1 MLRARVH
8 LTVVASAKSMNSNR
22 FSYFLRVR
30 YGECD
35 AQKVVFNSR
44 YGEYVDLAAAEFL
57 RVLGFEHEIQTAE
70 LDYQVV
76 KQTTQWRAPARFD
89 QVLEI
94 SVSTTHLGTTSFT
107 LTTEFRIAGGDALI
121 ATSESVYVHVD
132 TRTLK
137 KAPIPARLREA
148 LERGAAGEKVDH
160 AAYLAG

>member
-1 MLRARVH
+1 
-8 LTVVASAKSMNSNR
+8 MNPSR

-57 RVLGFEHEIQTAE
+57 RTLGFEQEIKTAE

-76 KQTTQWRAPARFD
+76 KQTMEWRAPARFD

-94 SVSTTHLGTTSFT
+94 SVSAKHLGTTSFT
-107 LTTEFRIAGGDALI
+107 LATEFRIAGEEALI
-121 ATSESVYVHVD
+121 ATSETVYVHVD
-132 TRTLK
+132 THTLK
-137 KAPIPARLREA
+137 KAPMPSRLREA
-148 LERGAAGEKVDH
+148 LERGANGKSVDH
-160 AAYLAG
+160 AAYKSNVV

>member
-1 MLRARVH
+1 M
-8 LTVVASAKSMNSNR
+8 SPSR

-57 RVLGFEHEIQTAE
+57 RALGFEHEIQTAE

-76 KQTTQWRAPARFD
+76 KQTMEWRAPARFD

-94 SVSTTHLGTTSFT
+94 SVSTKHLGTTSFT
-107 LTTEFRIAGGDALI
+107 LTTDFRIAAKEAVI
-121 ATSESVYVHVD
+121 ATCETVYVNVD
-132 TRTLK
+132 THTLK
-137 KAPIPARLREA
+137 KAPIPARLRGA
-148 LERGAAGEKVDH
+148 LERGANGKHVDH
-160 AAYLAG
+160 AAHLSR

>member
-8 LTVVASAKSMNSNR
+8 LTVVTSAKSMNSNR

-76 KQTTQWRAPARFD
+76 KQTTEWRAPARFD

-94 SVSTTHLGTTSFT
+94 SVSTKHLGTTSFT
-107 LTTEFRIAGGDALI
+107 LATEFRIAGEEALI

-132 TRTLK
+132 THTLK
-137 KAPIPARLREA
+137 KAPIPARLRDA
-148 LERGAAGEKVDH
+148 LERGAAGKSVDH
-160 AAYLAG
+160 AAYL

>member
-1 MLRARVH
+1 
-8 LTVVASAKSMNSNR
+8 MNPSR

-76 KQTTQWRAPARFD
+76 KQTTAVARAGALRPGAGDLGCAR
-89 QVLEI
+89 
-94 SVSTTHLGTTSFT
+94 STS
-107 LTTEFRIAGGDALI
+107 
-121 ATSESVYVHVD
+121 
-132 TRTLK
+132 
-137 KAPIPARLREA
+137 ARR
-148 LERGAAGEKVDH
+148 RSPC
-160 AAYLAG
+160 